1 MSLFG
6 SVSIYQCHGEVF
18 AERKSVQWFDKE
30 NFIMSKSM
38 ILFVAAVALAFGG
51 LAMVKTVKAADEKKE
66 RVFELRTYTAADGKL
81 DALHARFR
89 DHTNKIF
96 AKHGMEMIGY
106 WTPTDGEKAKN
117 TLIYILAF
125 PSREA
130 ATKAWK
136 DFQADR
142 EWQAAKAESEK
153 DGRLT
158 TKVESVFMK
167 ATDYSG
173 MN

>member
-1 MSLFG
+1 
-6 SVSIYQCHGEVF
+6 
-18 AERKSVQWFDKE
+18 
-30 NFIMSKSM
+30 MSKT
-38 ILFVAAVALAFGG
+38 IVLFAAMAALAVGG
-51 LAMVKTVKAADEKKE
+51 LFMVKTSVAADEKKE
-66 RVFELRTYTAADGKL
+66 RVFELRTYTAAEGKL

-130 ATKAWK
+130 ADKSWQEFRDDPEWKA
-136 DFQADR
+136 
-142 EWQAAKAESEK
+142 AAAESEK
-153 DGRLT
+153 NGKLV
-158 TKVESVFMK
+158 TKVERVFMK
-167 ATDYSG
+167 PTDYSP
-173 MN
+173 MK